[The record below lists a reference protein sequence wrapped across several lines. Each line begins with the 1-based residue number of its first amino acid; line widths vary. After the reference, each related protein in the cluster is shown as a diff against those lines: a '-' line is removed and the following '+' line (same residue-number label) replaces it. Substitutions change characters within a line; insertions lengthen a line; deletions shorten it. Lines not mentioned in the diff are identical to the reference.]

1 MPQISRLD
9 VRGLRGILSQ
19 RSLIFDGKS
28 ILLFGENGTGKS
40 SFVDAIEWLF
50 TGRITTLDGR
60 AQELSSQKHGSHIH
74 SSAPPFVS
82 LTFSSP
88 ENVTI
93 DSMRTP
99 TNVSVSMGQYIAGAK
114 ENLYI
119 MRRSQLSRFIDS
131 QPRDRYTL
139 LRPFM
144 PLGKIDE
151 LEESFRNAADLTKE
165 ELRKVEYRTD
175 RIVADLR
182 SRFSLGSDAAK
193 PTEADIASSISK
205 SLVEHGLA
213 SLDHLEEIAER
224 IASLDAV
231 LLEFGDLSRQSTL
244 LATINAI
251 DQVKNL
257 IPVAEIETDLNAIVS
272 LRERETREAAV
283 FYESV
288 LEQGA
293 KWIQDEGRTDCPL
306 CEQPID
312 PEAVVSHARERL
324 REMQEVV
331 RLRNVARRS
340 SAQAQ
345 EAIRAAIRSVNSAI
359 ELLGRVPDIGE
370 NQALFAL
377 KTALTE
383 ISQSMQ
389 GDLSEAD
396 PAQIRSALDQFR
408 VGGPHDQRLVALR
421 HTLMEILGLLP
432 SQERARGLLAIR
444 QRLLDVSRL
453 WSDFQESAKLQLSA
467 ASTAKAAERI
477 YKTCQAARKEVVQS
491 LYDELSGDINRIYV
505 MFHPGERHGGIH
517 LGVRE
522 TVQGSAYLRGNF
534 YERADE
540 DVRAYY
546 SEAHLDTLGL
556 SIFLALRIW
565 HRRAYPNFDLLV
577 LDNVLTSVDS
587 EHLVRVSELLL
598 KEFSDYQILL
608 TTHDRI
614 WFEHL
619 RDIQS
624 RCRVANRFVNKII
637 HKWTIED
644 GPDLREPED
653 ERKDLG
659 LRLLNGEPRDIA
671 STAGR
676 LLEHIL
682 QEMRFNFRLGIG
694 ARRGELY
701 EIGDLWPAFHAE
713 IRKNYPSLYQDAKE
727 PFDALDVRWPLRNW
741 VGSHFNE
748 WAARVSRESS
758 NDFGKSVAELFD
770 KLFCVECR
778 RFVEP
783 SATPLGQ
790 VACRCGTKLYPA
802 VGKKGTP
809 PSPRSELIAAT
820 RGILKDARLDS
831 SVYLELKEAENK
843 TEK

>member
-1 MPQISRLD
+1 MPKISRLD

-40 SFVDAIEWLF
+40 SFVDALEWLF
-50 TGRITTLDGR
+50 TQRITTLDGR
-60 AQELSSQKHGSHIH
+60 AQELSSQKHGPHIR

-82 LTFSSP
+82 LTFSAP

-99 TNVSVSMGQYIAGAK
+99 TNLSVSMAQYLAGAK
-114 ENLYI
+114 ENLYT

-131 QPRDRYTL
+131 QPRDRYAL
-139 LRPFM
+139 LRPFI
-144 PLGKIDE
+144 PLGRIDE
-151 LEESFRNAADLTKE
+151 LEETFRNAAELTKD
-165 ELRKVEYRTD
+165 ELRKIEYRSD
-175 RIVADLR
+175 RLVAELR
-182 SRFSLGSDAAK
+182 MRLGWGASVAT
-193 PTEADIASSISK
+193 PTEAGVATSISK
-205 SLVEHGLA
+205 SLAEHGLTPINQIG
-213 SLDHLEEIAER
+213 DIPDR
-224 IASLDAV
+224 IKSLDAV
-231 LLEFGDLSRQSTL
+231 LSEFGDLSRQSAL
-244 LATINAI
+244 LDAIRAI
-251 DQVKNL
+251 DQAKNL
-257 IPVAEIETDLNAIVS
+257 IPAADVEAALNAITA
-272 LRERETREAAV
+272 LRERETQEARI

-293 KWIQDEGRTDCPL
+293 KWIQDERRLDCPL
-306 CEQPID
+306 CEQPINA
-312 PEAVVSHARERL
+312 ELVVSRARARL
-324 REMQEVV
+324 QEMQEIV
-331 RLRNVARRS
+331 RLRNTARKL

-345 EAIRAAIRSVNSAI
+345 EQLRSALRSVNNVIESLTLLPDLRDNEALPTLRTVLAVISKNIQEDLSKIDLSLIRAAVDQLRPGAQYDHA
-359 ELLGRVPDIGE
+359 LGTLHRR
-370 NQALFAL
+370 L
-377 KTALTE
+377 K
-383 ISQSMQ
+383 
-389 GDLSEAD
+389 
-396 PAQIRSALDQFR
+396 
-408 VGGPHDQRLVALR
+408 
-421 HTLMEILGLLP
+421 EILSLLP
-432 SQERARGLLAIR
+432 SQEKARGLLALR
-444 QRLLDVSRL
+444 QRLQDASRL
-453 WSDFQESAKLQLSA
+453 WSEYQESAKSQQIA
-467 ASTAKAAERI
+467 ASTANAAERI

-491 LYDELSGDINRIYV
+491 LFDELSGDINRIYV
-505 MFHPGERHGGIH
+505 LFHPGERHGGIH
-517 LGVRE
+517 LGIRE
-522 TVQGSAYLRGNF
+522 AVQGSAYLRGNF
-534 YERADE
+534 YDRPDE

-565 HRRAYPNFDLLV
+565 HRRTHPNFDLLV
-577 LDNVLTSVDS
+577 LDDVLTSVDT

-598 KEFSDYQILL
+598 REFSDYQILL

-637 HKWTIED
+637 HKWTIDD

-659 LRLLNGEPRDIA
+659 LRLQNGEPRDIA

-676 LLEHIL
+676 LLEHVL
-682 QEMRFNFRLGIG
+682 QEMRYNFRLGIG

-701 EIGDLWPAFHAE
+701 EIGDLWPAFHSE
-713 IRKNYPSLYQDAKE
+713 IRKNYPSLYEAAKE
-727 PFDALDVRWPLRNW
+727 PLDALDVRWPLRNW
-741 VGSHFNE
+741 VGAHFNE

-758 NDFGKSVAELFD
+758 IDFGKAVAELFD
-770 KLFCVECR
+770 SLFCVECR

-802 VGKKGTP
+802 PGKKGIP
-809 PSPRSELIAAT
+809 PGPRSELVAAT
-820 RGILKDARLDS
+820 RGVLKDARLDTNI
-831 SVYLELKEAENK
+831 YLELKEAENR